1 MSDRARN
8 LGLEVLTII
17 DRALELGTFPA
28 APAERQC
35 DFCDFRPACGPDQP
49 RRVRRKSPDLLGDLK
64 SLRELP

>member
-1 MSDRARN
+1 MGEQDDRI
-8 LGLEVLTII
+8 GPGGEF

-35 DFCDFRPACGPDQP
+35 DFCDFRPACGPDQE